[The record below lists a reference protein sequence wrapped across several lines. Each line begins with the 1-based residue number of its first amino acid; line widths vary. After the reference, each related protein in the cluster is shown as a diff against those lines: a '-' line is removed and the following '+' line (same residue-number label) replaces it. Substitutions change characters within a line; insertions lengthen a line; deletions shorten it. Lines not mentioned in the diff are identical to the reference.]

1 MAQSHGYKRFLLS
14 LNTNHHG
21 TSTPRTSK
29 ILPRSSTPNVHSIPV
44 ISSKTTTIHKTQF
57 HPHIY
62 INRITLIQQQKS
74 CHCKKRLSQNI
85 LGIF

>member
-1 MAQSHGYKRFLLS
+1 MAQSQGYQRFLLS
-14 LNTNHHG
+14 INTNHHT
-21 TSTPRTSK
+21 TSTPRTSKTK
-29 ILPRSSTPNVHSIPV
+29 ILPRSSTP
-44 ISSKTTTIHKTQF
+44 KTIIHKKPS

-74 CHCKKRLSQNI
+74 CHCKKRKSQNI